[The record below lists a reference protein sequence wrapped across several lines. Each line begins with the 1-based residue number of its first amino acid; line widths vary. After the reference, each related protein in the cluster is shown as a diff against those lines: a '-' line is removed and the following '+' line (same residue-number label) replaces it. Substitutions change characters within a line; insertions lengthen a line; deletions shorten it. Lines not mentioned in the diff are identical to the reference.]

1 MSFCCFCCW
10 FVVLIH
16 NATISMNKTIQ
27 HSFYLPLL
35 EFFALLSFVVVMM
48 MIMMMVMPISAP
60 GVSIS
65 STAADCVV
73 LSVITSICFFFIFGT
88 RFGSGSVVVA
98 GSDTCL
104 SHLPMCLGVRETRPF
119 PLCASSL
126 SLSSSL
132 KILFPYLWLFFSLL
146 WWSDLWGGAPA
157 GNDLGP
163 RAKSL
168 LAWQRAGP
176 SFEWGCWLIHCLEN
190 TPTPTTTS
198 PTITFTSS
206 LSLSLYLVLPQ
217 SQKKN

>member
-1 MSFCCFCCW
+1 VSFCCFCCW

-126 SLSSSL
+126 SLSHPLSRFFFL
-132 KILFPYLWLFFSLL
+132 IYGYFSLFC
-146 WWSDLWGGAPA
+146 GGQICGVGPQLVMIWAP
-157 GNDLGP
+157 
-163 RAKSL
+163 
-168 LAWQRAGP
+168 GP
-176 SFEWGCWLIHCLEN
+176 S
-190 TPTPTTTS
+190 PS
-198 PTITFTSS
+198 
-206 LSLSLYLVLPQ
+206 
-217 SQKKN
+217 